1 MLPAKVKRR
10 QGNAMDLGQL
20 LNRMTKAAEAKDG
33 KGFAACF
40 TPDGVYR
47 DYIYGDHTGREQIAD
62 MLENYFHRDATDYRW
77 QFFEPVCDG
86 KLGYAWSLSSFTSTI
101 PEFRGNKIV
110 IDGASRF
117 RLKDGLIEEYWESV
131 NGGVA
136 MAQLGVQ
143 PERVL
148 KVLKRWAENLKNQP
162 TTIAYLKAK

>member
-40 TPDGVYR
+40 TPDGIYR
-47 DYIYGDHTGREQIAD
+47 DYIYGDHKGRESIAD

-101 PEFRGNKIV
+101 PEFAGNKIV

-148 KVLKRWAENLKNQP
+148 KVLKRWAENLRNQP

>member
-40 TPDGVYR
+40 TPDGIYR
-47 DYIYGDHTGREQIAD
+47 DYIYGDHKGCESIAD

-86 KLGYAWSLSSFTSTI
+86 RLGYAWSLSSFTSTI
-101 PEFRGNKIV
+101 PEFRGNRIV

-143 PERVL
+143 PERIA
-148 KVLKRWAENLKNQP
+148 KVLRRWAENLKNQP
-162 TTIAYLKAK
+162 TTISYLRK

>member
-40 TPDGVYR
+40 TPDGIYR
-47 DYIYGDHTGREQIAD
+47 DYIYGDHKGRESIAD

-86 KLGYAWSLSSFTSTI
+86 RLGYAWSLSSFTSTI
-101 PEFRGNKIV
+101 PEFRGNRIV

-143 PERVL
+143 PERIA
-148 KVLKRWAENLKNQP
+148 KVLRRWAENLKNQP
-162 TTIAYLKAK
+162 TTISYLKK

>member
-1 MLPAKVKRR
+1 
-10 QGNAMDLGQL
+10 MDLGQL
-20 LNRMTKAAEAKDG
+20 LQRMTAAAEAGDG
-33 KGFAACF
+33 RAFAECF
-40 TPDGVYR
+40 TQDGVYR
-47 DYIYGDHTGREQIAD
+47 DYIYGDHTGRTSIAD

-77 QFFEPVCDG
+77 PFFEPVSDG

>member
-86 KLGYAWSLSSFTSTI
+86 RLGYAWSLSSFTSTI
-101 PEFRGNKIV
+101 PEFAGNKIV

-143 PERVL
+143 PERIA
-148 KVLKRWAENLKNQP
+148 KVLRRWAENLKKRP
-162 TTIAYLKAK
+162 TTISYLKAK

>member
-1 MLPAKVKRR
+1 
-10 QGNAMDLGQL
+10 MDLGQL
-20 LNRMTKAAEAKDG
+20 LDRMTQAAEAADG
-33 KGFAACF
+33 QAFAACF
-40 TPDGVYR
+40 TPDGIYR
-47 DYIYGDHTGREQIAD
+47 DYIYGDHKGRESIAE
-62 MLENYFHRDATDYRW
+62 MLEKYFHRDATDYRW

-110 IDGASRF
+110 IDGISRF

-143 PERVL
+143 PERIV
-148 KVLKRWAENLKNQP
+148 KVLRRWADNLKNQP
-162 TTIAYLKAK
+162 TTISYLKAK

>member
-1 MLPAKVKRR
+1 
-10 QGNAMDLGQL
+10 MDLGQL
-20 LNRMTKAAEAKDG
+20 LGRMTQAAEAADG
-33 KGFAACF
+33 QAFAACF
-40 TPDGVYR
+40 TPDGIYR
-47 DYIYGDHTGREQIAD
+47 DYIYGDHKGRDSIAE
-62 MLENYFHRDATDYRW
+62 MLEKYFHRDATDYRW

-110 IDGASRF
+110 IDGISRF

-143 PERVL
+143 PERIV
-148 KVLKRWAENLKNQP
+148 KVLRRWADNLKNQP
-162 TTIAYLKAK
+162 TTISYLKAK

>member
-40 TPDGVYR
+40 TPDGIYR
-47 DYIYGDHTGREQIAD
+47 DYIYGDHKGRESIAD

-86 KLGYAWSLSSFTSTI
+86 TLGYAWSLSSFTSTI
-101 PEFRGNKIV
+101 PEFRGNRIV

-143 PERVL
+143 PERIA
-148 KVLKRWAENLKNQP
+148 KVLRRWAENLKNQP
-162 TTIAYLKAK
+162 TTISYLKK